1 MRKTLLMSA
10 ALFGLAYGPA
20 FAQNSTSST
29 MSPPA
34 PNASVGT
41 PEPGNSLPTGA
52 GTATRMAPG
61 NDIGTTGGTMPMG
74 RAPMGAMPMSGG
86 SADQGM
92 TGMRPMR
99 GQMHQGARAGMHGR
113 MARGHGEMGTASS
126 SAGVDA
132 PRGGEYRGG
141 AGSPMS
147 SKASNITGA
156 DTRSEIAPRL
166 PDPASSGNTPQD
178 YLAAA
183 QRALASGR
191 TGAAQEA
198 LERAETRLLSRS
210 TDPSMAASPA
220 DMPMVQQIGQA
231 RRALAARDTAGAKSA
246 ISSAL
251 GSGG

>member
-10 ALFGLAYGPA
+10 ALLGLGCSSA

-41 PEPGNSLPTGA
+41 PEPTNSLPAGA
-52 GTATRMAPG
+52 GTASRMAPG
-61 NDIGTTGGTMPMG
+61 NDVGTTGVGPT
-74 RAPMGAMPMSGG
+74 RRMPMSGTAG
-86 SADQGM
+86 DPGM

-99 GQMHQGARAGMHGR
+99 GQMHHGPAGAHQGR
-113 MARGHGEMGTASS
+113 MAREHGMADDS
-126 SAGVDA
+126 SATDTDMS
-132 PRGGEYRGG
+132 GGRQYRGG

-147 SKASNITGA
+147 NRASNITPG
-156 DTRSEIAPRL
+156 DTRSVYAPRL
-166 PDPASSGNTPQD
+166 PDPMAASNTPQG

-183 QRALASGR
+183 QRSLNAGK

-210 TDPSMAASPA
+210 TDASMAATPA
-220 DMPMVQQIGQA
+220 DMPMVQQIGEA
-231 RRALAARDTAGAKSA
+231 RRAIAGRDMAAAKAA
-246 ISSAL
+246 ISAAMNS
-251 GSGG
+251 GS